1 MIDFISQ
8 IMGIILRYSYNF
20 TKNYGLAIIL
30 FTILIKVLL
39 IPLNIKQQKSMKATQ
54 EIQPLLLKIQ
64 EKYKNNPEKQQ
75 AELQKLY
82 AEKKINP
89 FGGCLLLFIQI
100 PIILAMFYAIQKP
113 ITYMF
118 PEQLKNESVVEE
130 LNNYEVVNQSYKEV
144 YFIEEKMP
152 ELLETNFLG
161 LNLAQVPSVNMSD
174 FTMWIIPLLSAL
186 TTYLTSKITMNQNIK
201 NAEKSAN
208 NEAAAQTMA
217 MQKNMMMFMPIM
229 TGYIAF
235 IVPLGMGLYWLTNN
249 IVSMVV
255 QKFVNNIVN
264 KEDVKLITEG

>member
-1 MIDFISQ
+1 MIDLISRF
-8 IMGIILRYSYNF
+8 MGLVLRYSYDF

-30 FTILIKVLL
+30 FTILIKIIL

-54 EIQPLLLKIQ
+54 EIQPMLLKIQ

-100 PIILAMFYAIQKP
+100 PIILAMFWAVAKP

-118 PEQLKNESVVEE
+118 PEELENAEVVEE
-130 LNNYEVVNQSYKEV
+130 LANYTAENETYKEV
-144 YFIEEKMP
+144 YYIEEKRAD
-152 ELLETNFLG
+152 LLNTKFLG
-161 LNLAQVPSVNMSD
+161 LNLAQVPSTNMGD

-186 TTYLTSKITMNQNIK
+186 TTYLTSKLTMKQNET
-201 NAEKSAN
+201 NAAN
-208 NEAAAQTMA
+208 NEAAEQAMA
-217 MQKNMMMFMPIM
+217 MQKNMTLFMPIM

-249 IVSMVV
+249 IVSIAV
-255 QKFVNNIVN
+255 QKGVNSVIK
-264 KEDVKLITEG
+264 KEDEGKIIKA

>member
-1 MIDFISQ
+1 MDFISGL
-8 IMGIILRYSYNF
+8 MGMVLRYSYNF

-30 FTILIKVLL
+30 FTILIKIAL

-75 AELQKLY
+75 IELQKLY

-100 PIILAMFYAIQKP
+100 PIILAMFYAVAQP

-118 PEQLKNESVVEE
+118 PEELEKPEIVEE
-130 LNNYEVVNQSYKEV
+130 LNNYEALNETYKEV
-144 YFIEEKMP
+144 YYIEEKRP
-152 ELLETNFLG
+152 ELLNTSFLG
-161 LNLAQVPSVNMSD
+161 LNLAQVPNANMKD
-174 FTMWIIPLLSAL
+174 ITMWIIPILSAL
-186 TTYLTSKITMNQNIK
+186 TTYLTSKITMQQN
-201 NAEKSAN
+201 AAN
-208 NEAAAQTMA
+208 MKDNKNEAAEQTMA
-217 MQKNMMMFMPIM
+217 MQKNMMMFMPLM

-249 IVSMVV
+249 IVSMAV
-255 QKFVNNIVN
+255 QKIVNSIVN
-264 KEDVKLITEG
+264 KEEKSIIKA